1 MTDQEIVAGSCGIGV
16 ILNPIPDKDAFKK
29 LCKKPK
35 QAPSRKNHFFTYNN
49 YNLDEIDVIVSTL
62 KRFAFKGKI
71 QSEIGE
77 FGTPHLQGMIWC
89 KKPHRDTEFRLPKA
103 IHFEKLMDV
112 ANTCDYCAKD
122 ETHDG
127 VFRCEWGWPAP
138 LILLKKE
145 DFHDWQTQIDNCIS
159 FEPDDRTIWWIYS
172 EEGGMGKSAFCKYL
186 AFHRKAVICCQGK
199 YSDIMNIMFN
209 ADMEATNLV
218 VFDLPRNNGNKISYS
233 ALESI
238 KNGLICNT
246 KYETG
251 NKLFNPPHIVVFA
264 NSEPAWEMMSD
275 DRFKVLCV
283 D

>member
-1 MTDQEIVAGSCGIGV
+1 
-16 ILNPIPDKDAFKK
+16 
-29 LCKKPK
+29 
-35 QAPSRKNHFFTYNN
+35 
-49 YNLDEIDVIVSTL
+49 
-62 KRFAFKGKI
+62 
-71 QSEIGE
+71 
-77 FGTPHLQGMIWC
+77 MIWC

-186 AFHRKAVICCQGK
+186 AFHRLTRLWRASKMVSSVIRN
-199 YSDIMNIMFN
+199 MRLV
-209 ADMEATNLV
+209 TNCLILRTLL
-218 VFDLPRNNGNKISYS
+218 FSLIQNLLGRWWAMI
-233 ALESI
+233 
-238 KNGLICNT
+238 GL
-246 KYETG
+246 
-251 NKLFNPPHIVVFA
+251 
-264 NSEPAWEMMSD
+264 
-275 DRFKVLCV
+275 RFCV
-283 D
+283 